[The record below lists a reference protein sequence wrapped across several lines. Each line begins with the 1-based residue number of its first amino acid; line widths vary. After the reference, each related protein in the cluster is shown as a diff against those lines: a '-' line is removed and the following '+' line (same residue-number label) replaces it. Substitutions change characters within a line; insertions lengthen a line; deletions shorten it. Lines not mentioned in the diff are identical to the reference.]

1 MNYLRP
7 FKHMKPINISEL
19 TPFTA
24 THPGEILADEL
35 EARAIKQQ
43 EFAQQIGMQ
52 KSQLNEIIKG
62 KRSINAEVAVLIE
75 AALGISADFWLKAQ
89 NNYDL
94 ALVKIQSKV
103 QERIAAI
110 AKWKTIQLGSINQNA
125 KVNFLEE

>member
-1 MNYLRP
+1 
-7 FKHMKPINISEL
+7 MKSISISEL
-19 TPFTA
+19 TPFIA
-24 THPGEILADEL
+24 THPGEMLADEL

-43 EFAQQIGMQ
+43 AFAQLIGMQ

-62 KRSINAEVAVLIE
+62 KRSMNAEVAVLIE

-103 QERIAAI
+103 QDRIVAI
-110 AKWKTIQLGSINQNA
+110 ANWNMVQIALKNQKA
-125 KVNFLEE
+125 KV

>member
-1 MNYLRP
+1 
-7 FKHMKPINISEL
+7 MKAINISEL
-19 TPFTA
+19 KPLNA
-24 THPGEILADEL
+24 THPGEMLADEL
-35 EARAIKQQ
+35 EARGIKQQ

-94 ALVKIQSKV
+94 ALVKIQSRV
-103 QERIAAI
+103 QERIATIATWNSVKLAI
-110 AKWKTIQLGSINQNA
+110 TAQTKKANLS
-125 KVNFLEE
+125 

>member
-1 MNYLRP
+1 
-7 FKHMKPINISEL
+7 MKPINLSEL
-19 TPFTA
+19 TPAHA
-24 THPGEILADEL
+24 THPGEMLANEL
-35 EARAIKQQ
+35 EVRGIKQQ

-75 AALGISADFWLKAQ
+75 AALGISAYFWLKAQ

-94 ALVKIQSKV
+94 TLVKIQSKV

-110 AKWKTIQLGSINQNA
+110 AKSNTMRLVLTNQ
-125 KVNFLEE
+125 KERVRLEEK

>member
-1 MNYLRP
+1 
-7 FKHMKPINISEL
+7 MKPIKLSEL
-19 TPFTA
+19 TPAYA
-24 THPGEILADEL
+24 THPGEMLADEL
-35 EARAIKQQ
+35 EARGIKQQ

-75 AALGISADFWLKAQ
+75 AALNIPADFWLKSQ

-103 QERIAAI
+103 QERIANI
-110 AKWKTIQLGSINQNA
+110 ANWNA
-125 KVNFLEE
+125 MRLALERNKVPKILNNL

>member
-1 MNYLRP
+1 
-7 FKHMKPINISEL
+7 MKPINISEL
-19 TPFTA
+19 TPFIA
-24 THPGEILADEL
+24 THPGEMLADEL
-35 EARAIKQQ
+35 GARNIKQQ

-62 KRSINAEVAVLIE
+62 KRSVNAEVAVLIE

-103 QERIAAI
+103 QERIA
-110 AKWKTIQLGSINQNA
+110 TITTWNTMQLALTTQ
-125 KVNFLEE
+125 KKRTHLPKK